1 MTKSN
6 KDNKTNRVVL
16 TNTLRDKILELAR
29 TKGYISIISGL
40 IGVPRSKLLDWINE
54 DESLAIAFA
63 RSRAELLDELREK
76 MIEASHNK
84 RTDDWRQYYQQLQTL
99 EKEFSANKWLS
110 DKNDSPSQTININ
123 ISSKDVESASAIS
136 EKIIRTIPH
145 DDKRLQRSKVR
156 LLTSNEEK
164 E

>member
-6 KDNKTNRVVL
+6 KDKQTNRVVL

-40 IGVPRSKLLDWINE
+40 LGIPKSKLLDWINE
-54 DESLAIAFA
+54 DESLAIAFGRA
-63 RSRAELLDELREK
+63 RAELLDELREK
-76 MIEASHNK
+76 MVSASHNK

-123 ISSKDVESASAIS
+123 ITSQDVQSANAIS
-136 EKIIRTIPH
+136 EKIIRTIPS
-145 DDKRLQRSKVR
+145 DDKRIQRSKVK